1 VEGRVEIRGLPEFRR
16 ELKVLDGNWPKE
28 LRKVHKTIA
37 EEAARRSRG
46 VAARM
51 GGVQAKAA
59 TTIKGQSTQK
69 AARIS
74 TSGIGHVAFWGAKK
88 HTGWYAGGQYRISTG
103 QQHPDWVGNGWD
115 VATMSGGPYA
125 INPALAMYL
134 PTMLDEYGDMIDD
147 LARRAFPS

>member
-74 TSGIGHVAFWGAKK
+74 TSGIGHVAYWGAKK